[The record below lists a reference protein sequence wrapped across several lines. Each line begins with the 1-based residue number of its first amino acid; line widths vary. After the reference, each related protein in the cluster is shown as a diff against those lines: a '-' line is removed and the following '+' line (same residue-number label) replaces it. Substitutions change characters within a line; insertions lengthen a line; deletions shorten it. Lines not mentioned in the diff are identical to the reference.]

1 MPKKNFKYYDV
12 YGKIKE
18 DLIAG
23 KYPSGSMLPTED
35 ELVELYQAS
44 KTTIR
49 HATKLLESEHFI
61 ERQQGRGTV
70 ILEFQ
75 QYRSRHKYHGDTVKV
90 KYRTNGPGIPTNI
103 GGYIEKIPVPAE
115 VGERMQLPAGAPVY
129 RIQWL
134 QLIDGRAFGISVN
147 YFHAEMTPGLGKL
160 KFRPSSDIYTFF
172 EQEYGLHLDH
182 IEDVLDTVLIDEE
195 AAAQLGI
202 NTGTPVLLIRRTGY
216 CEKGIFQYSE
226 SILRSDI
233 FQMSIRLDSDY
244 FKMKK

>member
-90 KYRTNGPGIPTNI
+90 KYRTNGPGIPSRREDAAS
-103 GGYIEKIPVPAE
+103 GRGAC
-115 VGERMQLPAGAPVY
+115 LPDSMASAD
-129 RIQWL
+129 RRESLWNQC
-134 QLIDGRAFGISVN
+134 
-147 YFHAEMTPGLGKL
+147 KL
-160 KFRPSSDIYTFF
+160 LSCRND
-172 EQEYGLHLDH
+172 
-182 IEDVLDTVLIDEE
+182 
-195 AAAQLGI
+195 A
-202 NTGTPVLLIRRTGY
+202 RTGKA
-216 CEKGIFQYSE
+216 EIPT
-226 SILRSDI
+226 II
-233 FQMSIRLDSDY
+233 
-244 FKMKK
+244 